1 MSTALKGLRVLDF
14 GQGIAGPY
22 AAQMLG
28 DHGAEVLKIE
38 PPRGDWSRT
47 MGAQSAARASGPFLS
62 VNRNKR
68 GLCLDLAQPAAA
80 AIARQLAERADVLVE
95 SFRPGVM
102 ERLGLGEAALREK
115 NPKLVYCAVTGF
127 GADGPN
133 AALPASDSI
142 IQGWGGLMSINGA
155 RDGDPLRMGNVVAD
169 MLAGMNAFAG
179 VLLALRE
186 RDAGGP
192 GRRVAISLLDSIVAF
207 QAPPLT
213 EYLLT
218 GAMPR
223 RMGNDHP
230 LTSPAGAFRASD
242 GLISLAVMD
251 HKWPDFCAALGI
263 EALADDSRFA
273 TGAARQENRD
283 ALRAELDP
291 LFARHDSAHWLR
303 VLRAADVLCGPIH
316 DYASLRDDPQVRHNE
331 LLALDA
337 RGGAPVV
344 RSAVRVQGTG
354 ERYDPAPLLGEHT
367 RVVLSS
373 ELGLDAAAI
382 DRLIADGV
390 VRTT

>member
-1 MSTALKGLRVLDF
+1 MSAALKGLRVLDF

-28 DHGAEVLKIE
+28 DHGADVLKVE

-47 MGAQSAARASGPFLS
+47 MGAQSQARASGSFLS

-68 GLCLDLAQPAAA
+68 GLCLDLARPAAI
-80 AIARQLAERADVLVE
+80 AIARQLAEQADVLVE

-102 ERLGLGEAALREK
+102 DRLGLGESALREK
-115 NPKLVYCAVTGF
+115 NPKLIYCSVTGF
-127 GADGPN
+127 GVDGPN

-192 GRRVAISLLDSIVAF
+192 GRRVDIALLDSIVAF

-213 EYLLT
+213 EYLIT
-218 GAMPR
+218 GALPR

-251 HKWPDFCAALGI
+251 HKWPDFCAAVGI
-263 EALADDSRFA
+263 GPLLADPRFA
-273 TGAARQENRD
+273 TGAARQHHRD
-283 ALRAELDP
+283 ALRAALDP
-291 LFARHDSAHWLR
+291 LFAAHDSAHWLQ

-316 DYASLRDDPQVRHNE
+316 DYASLREDPQVRHNA

-344 RSAVRVQGTG
+344 RSAVRVQGTP
-354 ERYDPAPLLGEHT
+354 ESYAPAPRLGEHT
-367 RVVLSS
+367 RAVLAA
-373 ELGLDAAAI
+373 ELGLDTAAI
-382 DRLIADGV
+382 DRLVAEGA
-390 VRTT
+390 VRTA

>member
-1 MSTALKGLRVLDF
+1 MSAALEGLRVLDF

-28 DHGAEVLKIE
+28 DHGADVLKIE

-47 MGAQSAARASGPFLS
+47 MGAQSQARASGSFLS

-68 GLCLDLAQPAAA
+68 GLCLNLAQPAAV

-102 ERLGLGEAALREK
+102 ERLGLGEAALRDK
-115 NPKLVYCAVTGF
+115 NPGLVYCAVTGF

-155 RDGDPLRMGNVVAD
+155 RDGEPLRMGNVVAD

-192 GRRVAISLLDSIVAF
+192 GRRVTISLLDSLVAF

-218 GAMPR
+218 GAVPR

-251 HKWPDFCAALGI
+251 HKWLDFCAAVDIG
-263 EALADDSRFA
+263 ALAADPRFA
-273 TGAARQENRD
+273 TGAARQAHRD

-316 DYASLRDDPQVRHNE
+316 DYASLREDPQVRHNR

-337 RGGAPVV
+337 HGGAPVV
-344 RSAVRVQGTG
+344 RSAVRVQGTP
-354 ERYDPAPLLGEHT
+354 ESYAPAPMLGEHT
-367 RVVLSS
+367 RAVLAA
-373 ELGLDAAAI
+373 ELGLDTAAI
-382 DRLIADGV
+382 DRLVADGA
-390 VRTT
+390 VRTA